1 MSSARVDATQ
11 YERWAEANFRT
22 VLDAMPDSIVV
33 VDAGGRI
40 VWSNARTY
48 GAFGYAHGEL
58 VGCDVEMLLPER
70 FRGRH
75 AVHCADFFAA
85 PRVRSFGER
94 LDLCGLRK
102 DGSEFPVE
110 IGLNPI
116 PTEVGMMVSGII
128 RDVSERKRIE
138 QSLLDKSVQVENAS
152 RAKDRF
158 LAGMS
163 HDLRTPLNA
172 IVGFTGTLLMRLPG
186 PLTAAQEDQLKTV
199 QSSARHLVSLINDML
214 DVARID
220 AEEIPVRREW
230 FDCREMIAEL
240 AAGLRP
246 ALDAKGLLLGMPDA
260 KTAVMVCTDRQILGQ
275 ILARLLE
282 NAIKFTDSGTV
293 SIRVEPVSPT
303 EVEIT
308 VSDTGAGIDAGTG
321 RGLHLSS
328 KLAGLLG
335 ASLNRAGAP
344 AGGSIFTLRL
354 EEP

>member
-11 YERWAEANFRT
+11 YERWAAENFRT
-22 VLDAMPDSIVV
+22 VLDAIPDSIVV

-58 VGCDVEMLLPER
+58 VGRDMEMLVPER
-70 FRGRH
+70 FRDIH
-75 AVHCADFFAA
+75 AAHCRAFLAA
-85 PRVRSFGER
+85 PRVRSIGP
-94 LDLCGLRK
+94 GLELYGRRK
-102 DGSEFPVE
+102 NGAEFPVE

-116 PTEVGMMVSGII
+116 PTEGGMLVSVII
-128 RDVSERKRIE
+128 RDVTDRKRIE
-138 QSLLDKSVQVENAS
+138 RSLRDKGVQVENAS

-199 QSSARHLVSLINDML
+199 QSSARQLVSLINDML

-220 AEEIPVRREW
+220 ADEIPVRREW
-230 FDCREMIAEL
+230 FDCRELFEEL
-240 AAGLRP
+240 AAGVRP
-246 ALDAKGLLLGMPDA
+246 ALEAKDLLLGMPDVTA
-260 KTAVMVCTDRQILGQ
+260 AVMVCTDRQILGQ

-354 EEP
+354 GEP